1 MLPIEKAEY
10 LDRLGLSERDFT
22 EQLNAPA
29 LACYLPPIV
38 ERHGKNKVIMD
49 GIHRN
54 YIAKQYGVSINAIL
68 VEEISIPFP
77 CGMREWDELQAISLD
92 KKPADINERYFDLT
106 KELFR
111 DLKYLG
117 IDG

>member
-49 GIHRN
+49 GIHRIDISSTN
-54 YIAKQYGVSINAIL
+54 IALMLTPYCFAI
-68 VEEISIPFP
+68 
-77 CGMREWDELQAISLD
+77 
-92 KKPADINERYFDLT
+92 
-106 KELFR
+106 
-111 DLKYLG
+111 
-117 IDG
+117 